1 MSDASL
7 LGGRVPR
14 RLLMVITRR
23 IGDVLLATPV
33 LRSLKA
39 RWPATLIDVLVFE
52 GTEGILTGNPDIAE
66 VITIAARPT
75 AGRHMAL
82 LAWLFRRYD
91 LAISLVPSDRPTV
104 YSAIAGKR
112 SVGLLLDAPG
122 QRWKQRLLSQWIPYR
137 PGKQHTIRGY
147 LSVLAALG
155 VPSITDVATSHT
167 QADIDAVDSV
177 LTGSCASI
185 AVLHPYPKF
194 RYKMWPADHWVTLA
208 RWLLQQG
215 MRVVISG
222 SSDERE
228 REYVQAIAVEL
239 PPTVVNAAGK
249 LSLGGAAALL
259 KRAQFY
265 VGPDTAITH
274 LAAATGMPTIALF
287 GPTDPVRWGPW
298 PKGHTGPATPWHRF
312 GSQRSGNVHLI
323 QGTLGCVPCGHE
335 GCKRRLSSSS
345 DCLDAITPD
354 TVIDAIKSFAYAR

>member
-7 LGGRVPR
+7 LRGRVPR
-14 RLLMVITRR
+14 RLLVVITRR

-33 LRSLKA
+33 LRSLKVH
-39 RWPATLIDVLVFE
+39 WPATTIDVLVFE

-66 VITIAARPT
+66 VITISPRPP

-104 YSAIAGKR
+104 YAAIAGKH
-112 SVGLLLDAPG
+112 SIGLLLDAPG
-122 QRWKQRLLSQWIPYR
+122 QRWKQRLLSRWIPYR
-137 PGKQHTIRGY
+137 PGAQHTIRGY
-147 LSVLAALG
+147 LSILAPLG
-155 VPSITDVATSHT
+155 VPSVTEVATAHT
-167 QADIDAVDSV
+167 QSDIEAVDRL
-177 LTGSCASI
+177 LTGGCASI
-185 AVLHPYPKF
+185 AVLHPFPKF
-194 RYKMWPADHWVTLA
+194 RYKMWPADHWITLA
-208 RWLLQQG
+208 HWLLQQG

-222 SSDERE
+222 SSDDRE
-228 REYVQAIAVEL
+228 REYVHAIAVEL

-265 VGPDTAITH
+265 IGPDTAITH
-274 LAAATGMPTIALF
+274 LAAATGLPTVALF
-287 GPTDPVRWGPW
+287 GPTDPVTWGPW
-298 PKGHTGPATPWHRF
+298 PKGHAGSTNPWHRF

-323 QGTLGCVPCGHE
+323 QGTPACVPCGHE

-345 DCLDAITPD
+345 DCLDAISPD
-354 TVIDAIKSFAYAR
+354 TIIDAIKSFAYAR